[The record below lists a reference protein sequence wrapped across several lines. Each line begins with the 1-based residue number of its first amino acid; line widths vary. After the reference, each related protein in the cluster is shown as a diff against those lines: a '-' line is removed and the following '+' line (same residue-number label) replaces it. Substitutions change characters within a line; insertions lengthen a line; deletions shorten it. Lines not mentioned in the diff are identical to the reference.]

1 MTDAPP
7 LVPAST
13 VVLGRDGED
22 GVEVLMLRRN
32 SKLAFGGMWVFPG
45 GRVDEPDRRS
55 GDREVEWARTAAV
68 REAAE
73 ETGLVVEPSSMV
85 AFSHWIPPEVAP
97 RRFSTWFFL
106 APAPLGEVVVD
117 MGEIHEH
124 MWARPVDALGRRD
137 AGEIELVPPTWVT
150 LHWLSGFT
158 TVDQAQRSVVEPE
171 VYATRVG
178 RLDETPVVMWG
189 RDSAY
194 ESGRLRAGGPR
205 HRLVMGDVWRYER
218 SD

>member
-1 MTDAPP
+1 MTDVAP

-13 VVLGRDGED
+13 VVLARDAAD

-45 GRVDEPDRRS
+45 GRVDDPDRAS
-55 GDREVEWARTAAV
+55 GDHEVDWARAAAV
-68 REAAE
+68 REAHE
-73 ETGLVVEPSSMV
+73 ETGLEVDASSLI
-85 AFSHWIPPEVAP
+85 AFSHWIPPEIAP

-106 APAPLGEVVVD
+106 ARAPRGDVVVD

-124 MWARPVDALGRRD
+124 MWTRPGDAIARRD

-150 LHWLSGFT
+150 LHWLATFT
-158 TVDQAQRSVVEPE
+158 TVDQAQRSVLQPE

-178 RLDETPVVMWG
+178 RLDGTPVVMWG

-194 ESGRLRAGGPR
+194 ESGELGRGGPR
-205 HRLVMGDVWRYER
+205 HRLVMGDVWNYER
-218 SD
+218 SH